1 MTLESTLLP
10 EDDDLNDDED
20 LIDVSTMLG
29 TARLPRHDLTYQ
41 DLLDIIEEE
50 IFSEVDWDD
59 HWPDQIDGKQILG
72 YRLNCDYSCPDF
84 DGGHYITTIWDDN
97 VPLYDIMSGGG
108 DHYYLRPVKERMRY
122 QGYE

>member
-10 EDDDLNDDED
+10 EDDDL
-20 LIDVSTMLG
+20 LDVSMLLG
-29 TARLPRHDLTYQ
+29 TARLPRHDDLTYQ

-50 IFSEVDWDD
+50 IFSKVDWDD

-84 DGGHYITTIWDDN
+84 DRGYYITTIWNGD
-97 VPLYDIMSGGG
+97 VPLCDIMTGGRR
-108 DHYYLRPVKERMRY
+108 HYYLRFVQERM
-122 QGYE
+122 